1 MWAMRVGEAQ
11 RVFVDVRVGEGLIV
25 PVFCDIV
32 IEQCA
37 ECGCVDAV
45 QCGNVRGV
53 FDRRELVHQ
62 VFVPG
67 VCACVFDP
75 PPPTGLGGPV
85 PLVRA
90 RVGEVGGGVMAGSIG
105 RGPCVVNNAERFAL
119 ERVVNGCVVSG
130 TLKDEDGLYPLP
142 QGAQGVL
149 PFLVRA
155 CDPVCQAAA
164 FPVGLW
170 VD

>member
-1 MWAMRVGEAQ
+1 MQCG
-11 RVFVDVRVGEGLIV
+11 DVCG
-25 PVFCDIV
+25 VFC
-32 IEQCA
+32 
-37 ECGCVDAV
+37 
-45 QCGNVRGV
+45 
-53 FDRRELVHQ
+53 RRELVHK

-90 RVGEVGGGVMAGSIG
+90 RVNEVCGVVVAGCIG
-105 RGPCVVNNAERFAL
+105 RGPCVVDYAEGVAL
-119 ERVVNGCVVSG
+119 ERVVYGCVMRG
-130 TLKDEDGLYPLP
+130 TLKDEDGLHPLP

-155 CDPVCQAAA
+155 RNPVCQAAA
-164 FPVGLW
+164 FPAGLW
-170 VD
+170 VDEYVEFV